1 LILAECCGRTGTT
14 EMSDSLVLA
23 ALTRL
28 EAGQTRLEAGQAR
41 LEVGQTQL
49 EAGLSQLDVKLS
61 QLEPRLG
68 QLEAELGRLK
78 AEQKSLRSDLLAEL
92 GRTRS
97 DIMERVE
104 RLENAVTLIRDDIA
118 VNMGAVEAVERA
130 NDNTRADVRSLHEQ
144 MSIMWK
150 QIKRL
155 QTEMRE
161 IKGEP

>member
-1 LILAECCGRTGTT
+1 
-14 EMSDSLVLA
+14 MSDSLVLA

-130 NDNTRADVRSLHEQ
+130 NDNT
-144 MSIMWK
+144 
-150 QIKRL
+150 
-155 QTEMRE
+155 
-161 IKGEP
+161 

>member
-1 LILAECCGRTGTT
+1 
-14 EMSDSLVLA
+14 MSDSLVLA

-49 EAGLSQLDVKLS
+49 EAG
-61 QLEPRLG
+61 LG

-130 NDNTRADVRSLHEQ
+130 NDNTRADVRSLHEP